1 MFDKGRLK
9 CWCSHES
16 SAFHGV
22 RTVNPTMLLAACCRS
37 LIAVATETQCEHQG
51 KRMMPKVAAHRSG
64 ARITRRFHNMTRS
77 WALTVQSYRI
87 QNSNS
92 KKRRTTAILQAS
104 MVPPTADTFILCGGI
119 LVTGRSQFVTV
130 LHPTVIGIQRP
141 FGPRCLPR
149 GR

>member
-1 MFDKGRLK
+1 MLDKGRLK
-9 CWCSHES
+9 CRCSHES

-22 RTVNPTMLLAACCRS
+22 RSVTPTMLLAACCRS

-92 KKRRTTAILQAS
+92 KNRRTTAILRIPSQ
-104 MVPPTADTFILCGGI
+104 PTWRLCFVCDAVLLHWI
-119 LVTGRSQFVTV
+119 EISQLFNSSNSSRHLVRHAAPS
-130 LHPTVIGIQRP
+130 
-141 FGPRCLPR
+141 
-149 GR
+149 